1 MKSSK
6 PPSFIQTS
14 YDGKKNMFGMATVKS
29 RDPARLQLIE
39 KMVEKSK
46 KTEAVLQRKMES
58 CKSRFKNL
66 DGELAF
72 EEKLMYDNASLAV

>member
-1 MKSSK
+1 
-6 PPSFIQTS
+6 
-14 YDGKKNMFGMATVKS
+14 MFGMSTVKS
-29 RDPARLQLIE
+29 PDPARLQYIQ

-46 KTEAVLQRKMES
+46 KTEVVLYRKMES

-72 EEKLMYDNASLAV
+72 EEKLMRDNAILAEQIE